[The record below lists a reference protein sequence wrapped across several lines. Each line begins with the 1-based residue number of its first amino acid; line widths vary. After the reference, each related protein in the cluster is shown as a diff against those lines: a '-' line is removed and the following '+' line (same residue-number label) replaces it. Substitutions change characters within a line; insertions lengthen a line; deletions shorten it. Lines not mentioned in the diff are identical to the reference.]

1 MRRRAWL
8 AAGLAVGW
16 AVGLAGCAAPQEAPA
31 EPAPARPSGQTERDR
46 AAELACIRRGR
57 AAEVSQPWLG
67 ATNPRAAVIGARVRN
82 DCLDA
87 YRRSGILPAP

>member
-1 MRRRAWL
+1 MRRWAWL
-8 AAGLAVGW
+8 ALGLPLGLA
-16 AVGLAGCAAPQEAPA
+16 ACAAPPSEEASQPIG
-31 EPAPARPSGQTERDR
+31 PDR

-67 ATNPRAAVIGARVRN
+67 ANNPRAAMIGAQVRN

-87 YRRSGILPAP
+87 YRRSGIPPAP